1 MTRLSSRHTLAA
13 ALGSAAAAG
22 SVLAVYAADIEP
34 HWPEVVRLELP
45 LARLPERLDGLSIAQ
60 ISDLHAGYAAGPDRI
75 RSYVDT
81 VNALNPDVVAITG
94 DMFHS
99 GAVSA
104 WMCAAELSEL
114 RPPLGVYVVMGNH
127 ERQVAPEVGEIPFR
141 RVGLTVLVNAAH
153 PIEVDGDRL
162 WIVGVDDVLMRRSDL
177 RQTLR
182 GVPETACKILLA
194 HEPDLADRA
203 AQFPI
208 DLQLSGHTHGGQIR
222 VPGVGALL
230 LPVMGRKYPMGLY
243 RVDGMWVYTN
253 RGLGVNRPAVRF
265 NCRPEITI
273 FTLRAADRVAAPVAG
288 VAAWH
293 GGGRTG
299 RWPRPASSWRDN
311 EST

>member
-1 MTRLSSRHTLAA
+1 MTRFFSWPTLAA

-34 HWPEVVRLELP
+34 HWPEIVRLELP
-45 LARLPERLDGLSIAQ
+45 LARLPKRLDGLSIAHM
-60 ISDLHAGYAAGPDRI
+60 SDLHAGYTAGPAQI

-81 VNALNPDVVAITG
+81 VNALRPDIVAITG

-114 RPPLGVYVVMGNH
+114 QAPLGVYAVMGNH
-127 ERQVAPEVGEIPFR
+127 ERHVPAEVGEMPFR

-153 PIEVDGDRL
+153 RIEVDGDAL
-162 WIVGVDDVLMRRSDL
+162 WIVGVDDALMRRSDL
-177 RQTLR
+177 RQAMR
-182 GVPETACKILLA
+182 GVPEEACKVLLV

-203 AQFPI
+203 SQFPI

-222 VPGVGALL
+222 VPGLGALL

-243 RVDGMWVYTN
+243 RVNGMWVYTN

-265 NCRPEITI
+265 NCRPEITL
-273 FTLRAADRVAAPVAG
+273 FTLRAADGAA
-288 VAAWH
+288 
-293 GGGRTG
+293 
-299 RWPRPASSWRDN
+299 ASSAAEAIQRGVYGSPDPAN
-311 EST
+311 D